1 MKRRTL
7 GILALVGVAAVT
19 VAAVAVAAPPGGAK
33 NFVAVLKP
41 GNEAPPVAA
50 SKATGLAT
58 LNVRK
63 VSGADVVNWKINA
76 ANFGK
81 TNKITAAHIHC
92 GAKGVAGDI
101 VVALYGGPEVAAK
114 GNVLSGQ
121 ITAASTFTGA
131 CGVTNLAQ
139 LLAKMRERPSQLYV
153 NVHSQSNAGGEIRGQ
168 IKAGKPS

>member
-7 GILALVGVAAVT
+7 ALLTLVGVAAVAT
-19 VAAVAVAAPPGGAK
+19 AAVALAAPPGGAK
-33 NFVAVLKP
+33 NFVAILKP
-41 GNEAPPVAA
+41 GSETPPVAS

-63 VSGADVVNWKINA
+63 ANGADVVNWKINA

-81 TNKITAAHIHC
+81 NNK
-92 GAKGVAGDI
+92 
-101 VVALYGGPEVAAK
+101 
-114 GNVLSGQ
+114 

-153 NVHSQSNAGGEIRGQ
+153 NVHSESNAGGEIRGQ
-168 IKAGKPS
+168 VKAGKPS

>member
-7 GILALVGVAAVT
+7 ALLTLVGVAAVAT
-19 VAAVAVAAPPGGAK
+19 AAVALAAPPGGAK
-33 NFVAVLKP
+33 NFVAILKP
-41 GNEAPPVAA
+41 GSETPPVAS

-63 VSGADVVNWKINA
+63 ANGADVVNWKINA

-81 TNKITAAHIHC
+81 NNKITAAHIHC
-92 GAKGVAGDI
+92 GVKGVAGDI
-101 VVALYGGPEVAAK
+101 VVALYGGAPIAAK
-114 GNVLSGQ
+114 GNVLRGQ

-153 NVHSQSNAGGEIRGQ
+153 NVHSESNAGGEIRGQ
-168 IKAGKPS
+168 VKAGKPS